1 MGNLFSDNKKQ
12 QHAPAAAPK
21 KAAPGF
27 SPIPNM
33 YKTLEQVQA
42 ALRQC
47 GLEYLFSSCIL
58 FTFIVGALT

>member
-47 GLEYLFSSCIL
+47 GLEYLF
-58 FTFIVGALT
+58 